1 LVILREMTEEDME
14 AIKKWPIYTNDFE
27 VLDYALRDNGWIDE
41 YRRKSGTIC
50 YAAMEGPDAIGFT
63 ILSKTKK
70 YEAEFRIALRGDKTG
85 QGFGRVITLMT
96 LKKGFN
102 ELGFSRIHLIVRKNN
117 QRAIK
122 LYQGLGFI
130 DKGDCM
136 KEIHGKMVDF
146 NIMDI
151 CKDLVMKKE
160 I

>member
-1 LVILREMTEEDME
+1 MIILREMTDEDIE
-14 AIKKWPIYTNDFE
+14 AIKRWPAYTKDFE
-27 VLDYALRDNGWIDE
+27 LLDYALRENGWIDE
-41 YRRKSGTIC
+41 YLRKSETIC
-50 YAAMEGPDAIGFT
+50 YVAMEGSDAIGFT

-70 YEAEFRIALRGDKTG
+70 EEAEFRIALRGDKTG

-102 ELGFSRIHLIVRKNN
+102 ELGFSCIHLIVRKNN
-117 QRAIK
+117 SRAIK
-122 LYQGLGFI
+122 LYQRLGFI

-146 NIMDI
+146 YIMDI
-151 CKDLVMKKE
+151 CKDLFMKKE